1 MKRIALVHAT
11 ALAIEPV
18 HQSFQTLW
26 PEAVLQ
32 DVLDD
37 GLTAALEAAPA
48 TLAPRFEAL
57 ARDAQRA
64 GAGAVLFTCSAF
76 GAAIDAARRAVA
88 LPMLKPNEAMFDDAL
103 DAGRRIALVA
113 TFAPSL
119 PSMAQEF
126 SAACHAAGR
135 QAELTTIHVPGAFEA
150 LQAGQAQEHDHLI
163 AQAIAELPHH
173 DAVMLAQFSMARAAV
188 TAASCTSATVLTS
201 PDSAVRRLR
210 RMLGGFVPMCSRG
223 PSTMITASSAESR
236 SRE

>member
-11 ALAIEPV
+11 ALAIAPV
-18 HQSFQTLW
+18 HHSFQTLW
-26 PEAVLQ
+26 PDAVLH
-32 DVLDD
+32 DILDD
-37 GLTAALEAAPA
+37 GLPAALEAAPA

-64 GAGAVLFTCSAF
+64 GADAVLFTCSAF

-88 LPMLKPNEAMFDDAL
+88 LPMLKPNDAMFDDAL

-135 QAELTTIHVPGAFEA
+135 QAELTTVHVPGAFEA
-150 LQAGQAQEHDHLI
+150 LQAGQAQEHDRLI
-163 AQAIAELPHH
+163 AQAIADLPHH
-173 DAVMLAQFSMARAAV
+173 DAVMLAQVSMASAAV
-188 TAASCTSATVLTS
+188 TAASSTSAPVLTS
-201 PDSAVRRLR
+201 PHSAVRRLR
-210 RMLGGFVPMCSRG
+210 RMLGGFVPMCSHG
-223 PSTMITASSAESR
+223 PSTMMTASTAESR

>member
-1 MKRIALVHAT
+1 VKRIALVHAT
-11 ALAIEPV
+11 ALAIAPV
-18 HQSFQTLW
+18 HHSFQTLW
-26 PEAVLQ
+26 PDAVLH
-32 DVLDD
+32 DILDD
-37 GLTAALEAAPA
+37 GLPAALEAAPA

-64 GAGAVLFTCSAF
+64 GADAVLFTCSAF

-88 LPMLKPNEAMFDDAL
+88 LPMLKPNDAMFDDAL

-135 QAELTTIHVPGAFEA
+135 QAELTTVHVPGAFEA
-150 LQAGQAQEHDHLI
+150 LQAGQAQEHDRLI
-163 AQAIAELPHH
+163 AQAIAELPFH
-173 DAVMLAQFSMARAAV
+173 DAVMLAQVSMASAAV
-188 TAASCTSATVLTS
+188 TAASSTSAPVLTS

-210 RMLGGFVPMCSRG
+210 RMLGGFVPMCSHG
-223 PSTMITASSAESR
+223 PSTMMTASTAESR